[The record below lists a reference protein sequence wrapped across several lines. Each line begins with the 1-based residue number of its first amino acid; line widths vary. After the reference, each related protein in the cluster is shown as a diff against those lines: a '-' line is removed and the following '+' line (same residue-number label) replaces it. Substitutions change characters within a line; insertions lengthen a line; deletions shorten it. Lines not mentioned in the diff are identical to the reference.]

1 LKILNSYIYFR
12 NKDKKQYQMAYLDNT
27 EITVDAILTK
37 KGRQKLASGQSLN
50 ITKFALGDD
59 EIDYTLY
66 EPAHPKGSAYYDSAI
81 RAIPVTEASPDET
94 QVLRYKLVTLPK
106 GTTQI
111 PTVKLGVPS
120 ISVNQS
126 EGGVGLTP
134 TTSPSGNTNA
144 GYTVV
149 LADQRAGTLT
159 VTRGAN
165 GTGTVPVFLG
175 EEITTTAQVVSGLEF
190 RFTPNPSLTI
200 DISTTLTVYGN
211 ETGGSQTIPVSV
223 IYKATI

>member
-1 LKILNSYIYFR
+1 
-12 NKDKKQYQMAYLDNT
+12 MAYLDNT

-50 ITKFALGDD
+50 ITKFALADD

-111 PTVKLGVPS
+111 PVVKLGVTA
-120 ISVNQS
+120 IAVNQT

-134 TTSPSGNTNA
+134 TTSPAGNQNS

-159 VTRGAN
+159 VTSGAT
-165 GTGTVPVFLG
+165 GTGTIPVFLG

-190 RFTPNPSLTI
+190 RFTPNPNLTI
-200 DISTTLTVYGN
+200 SVATTITVYGN
-211 ETGGSQTIPVSV
+211 ETGGSQTIPVTV
-223 IYKATI
+223 TYKQTV

>member
-1 LKILNSYIYFR
+1 
-12 NKDKKQYQMAYLDNT
+12 MAYLDNT

-50 ITKFALGDD
+50 ISKFALGDD

-111 PTVKLGVPS
+111 PVVKLGVTA
-120 ISVNQS
+120 IAVNQT

-134 TTSPSGNTNA
+134 TTSPAGNSNA
-144 GYTVV
+144 GYTIV

-159 VTRGAN
+159 VTSGATGN
-165 GTGTVPVFLG
+165 GTIPVFLG
-175 EEITTTAQVVSGLEF
+175 DEITTTAQVVTGLEF
-190 RFTPNPSLTI
+190 RFTPNPNLTI
-200 DISTTLTVYGN
+200 DVATTITVYGN
-211 ETGGSQTIPVSV
+211 ETGGSQTIPVTV
-223 IYKATI
+223 TYKQTV

>member
-1 LKILNSYIYFR
+1 
-12 NKDKKQYQMAYLDNT
+12 MAYLDNT

-81 RAIPVTEASPDET
+81 RAIPITEASPDET

-111 PTVKLGVPS
+111 PTVKLGVTQVS
-120 ISVNQS
+120 ATQL

-134 TTSPSGNTNA
+134 TTSPNGNQNA
-144 GYTVV
+144 GYTMV

-159 VTRGAN
+159 VSKTASASTTN
-165 GTGTVPVFLG
+165 VFLG
-175 EEITTTAQVVSGLEF
+175 DEITTTAQVVTGLEF
-190 RFTPNPSLTI
+190 RFTPNPNLTI
-200 DISTTLTVYGN
+200 DVSTTITVFGN
-211 ETGGSQTIPVSV
+211 ETGGSQTIPVIITYKQSV
-223 IYKATI
+223 